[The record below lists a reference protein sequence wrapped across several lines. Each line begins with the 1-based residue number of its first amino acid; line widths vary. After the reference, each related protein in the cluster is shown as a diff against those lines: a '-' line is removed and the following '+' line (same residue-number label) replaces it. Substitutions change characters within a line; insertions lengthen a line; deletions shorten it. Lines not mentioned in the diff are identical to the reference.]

1 MIIAAKKSRSII
13 LTTHFLDEAD
23 ILSDRIGIL
32 KNGKLVT
39 CGSSLFLK
47 HKLGAGY
54 SLSYVSHRP
63 FDVQSHVYNAESIS
77 SESEEQQWRLNF
89 GAEKH
94 IPDLLHALSN
104 SGATDISLDLTTLEA
119 VFLATGDEN
128 FEEAHD
134 AEEINAEENS
144 TGMHNNVD
152 NSTSANHNVELGIGK
167 EELQAR
173 VWEQRATVRPISYM
187 QKCRLVE
194 HFVRTN
200 AFKMKGSIALNISMP
215 MIYMVIGL
223 VVVSLIP
230 IQTEGETISNPP
242 IKVSTPWTPSEFFG
256 VESLPNNSISPL
268 EPIQQPADLASYFD
282 GSLPI
287 IGGYFAENLTLSYEP
302 NVDPFALQFGIA
314 VLANYST
321 WQGNSST
328 LNDGISTSVQ
338 QLPYI
343 TDNPFRMD
351 LLLLPMML
359 SFGFAGLSFAVLDVL
374 LLKGNNIIELFRVG
388 GITEWMTYVGVTG
401 YKLKTTFIPFFLV
414 TLILGLSLKSV
425 LFGNGGR
432 WLGTILIMF
441 AYAYSSTP
449 LGLVLAK
456 RFIKGDYKEV
466 ANWFPGVYFTF
477 VALPYVAWSS
487 ALQAVPSAQDVILTV
502 GDVLCIVPFFA
513 FQRGLGGAI
522 LVSTEFKDDNLSWG
536 DVWAFNSRIWYTI
549 FVMIV
554 AGSMGWLFLYRLT
567 SRREPK
573 TKLTHDEITEFGIP
587 RDINNNPDVV
597 EERERSLKDNEG
609 INARDIVK
617 AFAIKKKTKADEGL
631 VCGRKKKRV
640 IKSALKG
647 VSVGVRQNEIF
658 ALLGPNGS
666 GKSTLMNCLA
676 SQLTPEYG
684 EISLGGVI
692 CSEND
697 FDTDHLYHD
706 GNVSFCPQFDALF
719 PKKTVD
725 EHVNFYAKIR
735 GLDWDAHAT
744 QEHINAIIKLLGL
757 EQHRTKEATEL
768 SGGYKRRLCLA
779 VAMIGYPKVA
789 MLDEPTTGLD
799 PSARHLVWEVLK
811 PSVRNSYNVAA
822 ILLSSHYMDEC
833 QQLGSRIG
841 IMIDGE
847 LIATGDLSRL
857 QELYCTGL
865 FVEISLNPDV
875 ADSII
880 TESETI
886 DAFVKI
892 GMDASVYES
901 LPLHFKL
908 KVSFQQDGVVN
919 NHSIAQLAEVS
930 RMLETNKS
938 DLRIQFYSVS
948 LMSLE
953 QIFIDLSRKQ
963 FEKVEE

>member
-1 MIIAAKKSRSII
+1 
-13 LTTHFLDEAD
+13 
-23 ILSDRIGIL
+23 
-32 KNGKLVT
+32 
-39 CGSSLFLK
+39 
-47 HKLGAGY
+47 
-54 SLSYVSHRP
+54 VSEKP
-63 FDVQSHVYNAESIS
+63 FDVQSYVGNAEIIS
-77 SESEEQQWRLNF
+77 NENGEQQWSLDF
-89 GAEKH
+89 GTEKQ
-94 IPDLLHALSN
+94 IPDLLLALSD
-104 SGATDISLDLTTLEA
+104 SGAKDITLDLTTLEA
-119 VFLATGDEN
+119 VFLATGEEN
-128 FEEAHD
+128 FEGTNEA
-134 AEEINAEENS
+134 AESNAEENAS
-144 TGMHNNVD
+144 GMHNNVD
-152 NSTSANHNVELGIGK
+152 TSTSASDDVELGHGK
-167 EELQAR
+167 DELQAR
-173 VWEQRATVRPISYM
+173 VWEQRATVSPISYM

-215 MIYMVIGL
+215 MLYMVIGL

-230 IQTEGETISNPP
+230 IQTEGEAISNPP

-256 VESLPNNSISPL
+256 VQSLPNNSISPL
-268 EPIQQPADLASYFD
+268 QPIQQPSDLASYFD

-287 IGGYFAENLTLSYEP
+287 IGGHFAENLTLSYAP
-302 NVDPFALQFGIA
+302 NVDSFALQFGIS
-314 VLANYST
+314 VVANYST
-321 WQGNSST
+321 WLGNSST

-359 SFGFAGLSFAVLDVL
+359 SFGFAGLSFSVLDVL

-401 YKLKTTFIPFFLV
+401 YKLKTTFIPFFFV

-441 AYAYSSTP
+441 TYAYSSTP
-449 LGLVLAK
+449 IGLVLAK

-487 ALQAVPSAQDVILTV
+487 ALQAVPSAQEVILTI

-513 FQRGLGGAI
+513 FQRGLGGVI
-522 LVSTEFKDDNLSWG
+522 LVSTEFNDDNLSWG
-536 DVWAFNSRIWYTI
+536 DVWAFYTRIWYTI
-549 FVMIV
+549 FVMMV
-554 AGSMGWLFLYRLT
+554 VGSMWWLFLYRLT

-573 TKLTHDEITEFGIP
+573 TALTDDEVTEFGTP
-587 RDINNNPDVV
+587 RRIIQNPDVI

-631 VCGRKKKRV
+631 GCGRKKKRV

-647 VSVGVRQNEIF
+647 VSIGVRQNEIF

-684 EISLGGVI
+684 EISLGGAI

-697 FDTDHLYHD
+697 LGTDHLYHN

-719 PKKTVD
+719 PKKTVN
-725 EHVNFYAKIR
+725 EHVKFYATTR
-735 GLDWDAHAT
+735 GLDWDADAT
-744 QEHINAIIKLLGL
+744 QEHINAIIELLGL
-757 EQHRTKEATEL
+757 EQHKTKEATEL

-811 PSVRNSYNVAA
+811 PSVRTGYNVAA

-841 IMIDGE
+841 IIIDGE
-847 LIATGDLSRL
+847 LITTGELSRL

-865 FVEISLNPDV
+865 FVEISLHPDV
-875 ADSII
+875 ADSIT
-880 TESETI
+880 TESLAI
-886 DAFVKI
+886 DAFAKI

-908 KVSFQQDGVVN
+908 KVSFQQDMVAN
-919 NHSIAQLAEVS
+919 NHSVAQLAEAF

-938 DLRIQFYSVS
+938 ELRIQFYSVS

-963 FEKVEE
+963 FEKDEE

>member
-1 MIIAAKKSRSII
+1 
-13 LTTHFLDEAD
+13 
-23 ILSDRIGIL
+23 
-32 KNGKLVT
+32 
-39 CGSSLFLK
+39 
-47 HKLGAGY
+47 
-54 SLSYVSHRP
+54 
-63 FDVQSHVYNAESIS
+63 
-77 SESEEQQWRLNF
+77 
-89 GAEKH
+89 
-94 IPDLLHALSN
+94 
-104 SGATDISLDLTTLEA
+104 
-119 VFLATGDEN
+119 
-128 FEEAHD
+128 
-134 AEEINAEENS
+134 
-144 TGMHNNVD
+144 
-152 NSTSANHNVELGIGK
+152 
-167 EELQAR
+167 
-173 VWEQRATVRPISYM
+173 
-187 QKCRLVE
+187 
-194 HFVRTN
+194 
-200 AFKMKGSIALNISMP
+200 
-215 MIYMVIGL
+215 
-223 VVVSLIP
+223 
-230 IQTEGETISNPP
+230 
-242 IKVSTPWTPSEFFG
+242 
-256 VESLPNNSISPL
+256 
-268 EPIQQPADLASYFD
+268 
-282 GSLPI
+282 
-287 IGGYFAENLTLSYEP
+287 
-302 NVDPFALQFGIA
+302 
-314 VLANYST
+314 
-321 WQGNSST
+321 
-328 LNDGISTSVQ
+328 
-338 QLPYI
+338 
-343 TDNPFRMD
+343 MD

-359 SFGFAGLSFAVLDVL
+359 SFGFAGLSFSVLDVL

-449 LGLVLAK
+449 MGLVLAK

-487 ALQAVPSAQDVILTV
+487 ALQAVPSAQDVILTI

-513 FQRGLGGAI
+513 FQRGLGGVI

-573 TKLTHDEITEFGIP
+573 TKLNEAEITEFGIS

-631 VCGRKKKRV
+631 SLGCGRKKKRH

-725 EHVNFYAKIR
+725 EHVNFYATIR

-875 ADSII
+875 ADSIK

-886 DAFVKI
+886 DAFAKI

-908 KVSFQQDGVVN
+908 KVSFQQDEVVN
-919 NHSIAQLAEVS
+919 NHSVAQLAEVF